1 MTFIKLCD
9 IRLFKKHQ
17 EIEKVVEIWI
27 WNYTGDINMVIAS
40 LYDFVARI
48 IQPLILFKYF
58 RIIEMKY

>member
-1 MTFIKLCD
+1 M
-9 IRLFKKHQ
+9 
-17 EIEKVVEIWI
+17 VVEIWI

-58 RIIEMKY
+58 RIIEMI